1 MYIHLLNIMFV
12 FGYTFILQNVK
23 ELKHFGTIAA
33 PAEMQLECKEKTN
46 LASIIIPDL
55 DLTVF
60 SITFLIVLICNVVS
74 SMKVISVKFQK
85 SSIFCRT

>member
-1 MYIHLLNIMFV
+1 MYIHLLNFIFV
-12 FGYTFILQNVK
+12 FRYTFILQKVK

-33 PAEMQLECKEKTN
+33 PAEMQLECEEETN

-60 SITFLIVLICNVVS
+60 SIMFLIVLICSVVILYES
-74 SMKVISVKFQK
+74 NFSEIP
-85 SSIFCRT
+85 